1 MTSEPIDWTN
11 WLNHE
16 LKTPLTRMESLIFSL
31 EKRPSMGFEEKK
43 LMISLK
49 TSLDE
54 CRSTIDSLYL
64 YNKIQIEK
72 IYPKFDHFDLNTIV
86 SQVCQD
92 LGSMAERKAV
102 KFVIESEPLFP
113 IPLDEQLFK
122 RALSNIISNAIKFSP
137 EDTSI
142 LISTESINDKVY
154 VQVSDQGV
162 GMEEDKMKRIFEPY
176 YRIEETAHLP
186 GTGLGLY
193 ISQNFMKYMN
203 GEISVD
209 SEAGAGTT
217 FTLELPT
224 SKDSKDDV

>member
-16 LKTPLTRMESLIFSL
+16 LKTPLNRMESLILSL

-43 LMISLK
+43 LMLSLK

-72 IYPKFDHFDLNTIV
+72 IHPKLDHHDINALV

-92 LGSMAERKAV
+92 LDSQAERKAV

-113 IPLDEQLFK
+113 LPLDEQLFK

-137 EDTSI
+137 EDSRV
-142 LISTESINDKVY
+142 LISTESIKDKVY
-154 VQVSDQGV
+154 VQVADQGV
-162 GMEEDKMKRIFEPY
+162 GVEESQQNKIFEPY
-176 YRIEETAHLP
+176 YRIEDTAHLP

-193 ISQNFMKYMN
+193 IAKKFMKYMD
-203 GEISVD
+203 GDIFVD
-209 SEAGAGTT
+209 SEKGAGTT
-217 FTLELPT
+217 FTIELP
-224 SKDSKDDV
+224 SSQGAS